1 MSQLNISANNLSH
14 TQPLRGSSPESR
26 YSVAA
31 PLVAP
36 SSLGMT
42 GGAAAANA
50 ANLIFTYQNEVS
62 ELRKRVSACRSIE
75 DQIANYQTLLNSE
88 ANNKRISEEEGR
100 SRLEAS

>member
-31 PLVAP
+31 PLVAQ
-36 SSLGMT
+36 SSLGIS
-42 GGAAAANA
+42 GGANA

-62 ELRKRVSACRSIE
+62 DLRKRVSACRSLE
-75 DQIANYQTLLNSE
+75 D
-88 ANNKRISEEEGR
+88 
-100 SRLEAS
+100 